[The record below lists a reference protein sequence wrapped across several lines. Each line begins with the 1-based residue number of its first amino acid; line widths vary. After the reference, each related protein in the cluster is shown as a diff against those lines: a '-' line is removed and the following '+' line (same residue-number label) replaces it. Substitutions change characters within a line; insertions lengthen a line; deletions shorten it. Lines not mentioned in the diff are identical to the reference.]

1 MYMRRE
7 RKSKKVEK
15 SFRTALNPLKNL
27 TALLLLIGIAMVGCK
42 KEELLSDSS
51 NVKKVKYHKTQN
63 NMLQFDSFE
72 ALDSMLR
79 EVLPLDYSEL
89 VSYEN
94 LHGYSSLGRINDDLY
109 YSLIEEDQLQ
119 TCEDIEN
126 AILDYPEQLQ
136 LAVEGTD
143 TIFITKFY
151 QNPYRYVA
159 NENGF
164 FQVADTVY
172 FVSEYDVEPANI
184 DGMIRYGGN
193 KDTLNP
199 QRPGYNGYYLT
210 AGINTSNT
218 ERVRILVKR
227 NDILQGFSTNF
238 YLIATDV
245 TVQGFRKIG
254 RWWCAAKRRL
264 NYNFTIQ
271 INYYDLENGIY
282 IPMTSTKVYSGN
294 LKRYKFEYLFGAQ
307 QYQPDNISL
316 NNLYYIQSV
325 SGSISIPAVSINF

>member
-1 MYMRRE
+1 MTGK
-7 RKSKKVEK
+7 RKTKKVEK
-15 SFRTALNPLKNL
+15 SFRTALNPLKIL
-27 TALLLLIGIAMVGCK
+27 TALFLLIGLVMVGCK

-51 NVKKVKYHKTQN
+51 NVKKIKYHKTQN

-72 ALDSMLR
+72 ALDSLLR
-79 EVLPLDYSEL
+79 EVLPLDYAEL

-164 FQVADTVY
+164 FQVADTIY
-172 FVSEYDVEPANI
+172 FISEDCIEIANI
-184 DGMIRYGGN
+184 DGMNRYSGN
-193 KDTLNP
+193 KDTLNQ
-199 QRPGYNGYYLT
+199 QRLGYNGYYLT
-210 AGINTSNT
+210 AGINTTNT
-218 ERVRILVKR
+218 ERVRIYVKR
-227 NDILQGFSTNF
+227 NSSDIDAFYSHIST
-238 YLIATDV
+238 YV
-245 TVQGFRKIG
+245 SVQGFRKIG
-254 RWWCAAKRRL
+254 RWWCAAKRTL

-271 INYYDLENGIY
+271 IAYYSNNNYNQISNYQAY
-282 IPMTSTKVYSGN
+282 TGN
-294 LKRYKFEYLFGAQ
+294 KKRYKFNYSFGELF
-307 QYQPDNISL
+307 QPRY
-316 NNLYYIQSV
+316 NLDSSYYIYSV
-325 SGSISIPAVSINF
+325 SGNISIPAISINF